1 MDSLTL
7 LYIPYPSWLKP
18 EIIPGLPFR
27 WYGLMYLVAFSLAYL
42 LIKIQ
47 VREEKLSISNED
59 LTNLFFWAIVGL
71 LLGAR
76 ILAAF
81 LYDPSGRYLRNPLL
95 VFWPF
100 DEKFR
105 FMGLQGMSYHGGLI
119 GAVIAVI
126 AYCRKKG
133 YSILEWGD
141 RIVAAAPLG
150 YTFGRLGNFING
162 ELYGRVTASPIG
174 MLFPH
179 AEKVPLR
186 DPRLLAIAREAG
198 IEFSSPLSLVNL
210 PRHPSQLYEAFFE
223 GIFLWV
229 LLWFVFRKRKPFP
242 GFLIGAY
249 MIGYGVVRFFIEY
262 FRQPDLDLGF
272 VIRLSSVDNP
282 PYLLLT
288 PWNFSMG
295 QVLCF
300 LMILSGS
307 ILLFLFSRH
316 HRKDQLRAAGSSAL
330 PKTNLRKLR
339 KRLK

>member
-1 MDSLTL
+1 MASLTL

-18 EIIPGLPFR
+18 EIFPGLPFR
-27 WYGLMYLVAFSLAYL
+27 WYGLMYLVAFSIAYL
-42 LIKIQ
+42 LIKFQI
-47 VREEKLSISNED
+47 REEKLSVSNED
-59 LTNLFFWAIVGL
+59 VTNLFFWAIVGL

-100 DEKFR
+100 DEQFR
-105 FMGLQGMSYHGGLI
+105 FVGLQGMSYHGGLT
-119 GAVIAVI
+119 GAVIAIVL
-126 AYCRKKG
+126 YCRRKG
-133 YSILEWGD
+133 WSIREWGD
-141 RIVAAAPLG
+141 RIVAAVPLG

-162 ELYGRVTASPIG
+162 ELYGRVTGAPWG

-179 AEKVPLR
+179 AEKLSLR
-186 DPRLLAIAREAG
+186 DPRLLDLAREAG
-198 IEFSSPLSLVNL
+198 IEFSSPLALVNL

-223 GIFLWV
+223 GIFLWA
-229 LLWFVFRKRKPFP
+229 LLWFLFRKRKPYP
-242 GFLIGAY
+242 GFLIGVY
-249 MIGYGVVRFFIEY
+249 IIGYGVVRFFIEY

-272 VIRLSSVDNP
+272 VIRLSSADNP

-300 LMILSGS
+300 LMILGGS
-307 ILLFLFSRH
+307 ILLFLFSRYY
-316 HRKDQLRAAGSSAL
+316 KNTQKLTQPSSL
-330 PKTNLRKLR
+330 PKVNLRKLR